1 MLIRAEEER
10 EWPLVYALNA
20 AVFETPAEA
29 DLVDALRRETKP
41 IISLV
46 ADDAGAIDGH
56 IMFSPVALIG
66 HPGLKIMGLAPMAVA
81 AKRQRNG
88 IGSLLV
94 RAGLEACKE
103 IGAGAVVVLGH
114 ADYYPR
120 FGFAPAVNFGIGC
133 GYDVPAEAFMALE
146 LRPGYLRGASGTI
159 KYLAAF
165 DNL

>member
-1 MLIRAEEER
+1 
-10 EWPLVYALNA
+10 
-20 AVFETPAEA
+20 
-29 DLVDALRRETKP
+29 
-41 IISLV
+41 
-46 ADDAGAIDGH
+46 
-56 IMFSPVALIG
+56 MFSPVSLIE

-81 AKRQRNG
+81 AKRQRSG

-120 FGFAPAVNFGIGC
+120 FGFTAAVNFAIGC
-133 GYDVPAEAFMALE
+133 GYDVSAEAFMALE
-146 LRPGYLRGASGTI
+146 LRPGYLRDVSGTV